1 MSTAP
6 LPKGRVISEED
17 ARNYTKKNYHV
28 AVITLISGLILGAW
42 PILKGLSGS
51 IMLPSLFT
59 ARVTAGPVASKH
71 VAVQPRQSLVP
82 EKVAAVPLHRTIHSS
97 KTPYHSKPRATD
109 EAYQRQLRYVT
120 LLLDH
125 KKAVPAKEGFQAV
138 LARHSDS
145 VAAWEGLSGACRL
158 KYAQDKR
165 SGVPRD
171 DDNLKLYGNALVCL
185 RDRYH
190 HLGYSPS
197 TLQIINN
204 SIYQVQS
211 LRRRKG

>member
-6 LPKGRVISEED
+6 PPKGRVISEED
-17 ARNYTKKNYHV
+17 ARNYTKKGYYV
-28 AVITLISGLILGAW
+28 AVIALISGFILGMW
-42 PILKGLSGS
+42 SNLKGPSGS
-51 IMLPSLFT
+51 IVLPSLFT
-59 ARVTAGPVASKH
+59 VRVTARPVASEH
-71 VAVQPRQSLVP
+71 AAIQPSESKVP
-82 EKVAAVPLHRTIHSS
+82 EKVARVSLHRAIHLSQ
-97 KTPYHSKPRATD
+97 TPYHSEPRAMD

-138 LARHSDS
+138 LARHPDS

-165 SGVPRD
+165 SGMPRD
-171 DDNLKLYGNALVCL
+171 DDNLKLYGKALVRL
-185 RDRYH
+185 RDRYC
-190 HLGYSPS
+190 HLGYAPS

-211 LRRRKG
+211 LRQREG